1 MLLCP
6 SVGGR
11 REITS
16 VLVGGWWRPG
26 GWRPEPT
33 LTSQPQQP
41 PHSDLSNNTSSYNN
55 TTTAGGEDGGRLG
68 CNLAITLLLNMDH
81 INSTPAPVPQYFP
94 GISKVFTIFREGR
107 LAESAYSEIGMLVHK
122 VNCLLMVCF
131 YQRSLKPHNA
141 MMNLIK
147 LGI

>member
-1 MLLCP
+1 MSECWWEKRDNI
-6 SVGGR
+6 SVGWSGGGR
-11 REITS
+11 EAGDRSPLSPLSHSSHHTPTS
-16 VLVGGWWRPG
+16 ATTPAA
-26 GWRPEPT
+26 T
-33 LTSQPQQP
+33 
-41 PHSDLSNNTSSYNN
+41 
-55 TTTAGGEDGGRLG
+55 TTTARGEDGGRLG

-94 GISKVFTIFREGR
+94 GISKVFTIFREGL
-107 LAESAYSEIGMLVHK
+107 LAESAYSEIGMLVQK